1 LSQTAVSPDY
11 ADAERIFVKLMAG
24 ATDILWD
31 NKNDLLAT
39 WNRSVETSEALKDMK
54 AQDALIILPPKARAL
69 SKLFAYL
76 GLVESLGVTLMDMSL
91 ILLIANGKE
100 VHIRKDKGIMHVS
113 TLKELR
119 KLDLIYKLGFL
130 TANKLEFIAGMV
142 NRPLRNDI
150 AHLKFSIGEEG
161 EVKGSNGQVVNVD
174 DVLREFW
181 KRVGEIIAIFDH
193 IQFLHFIEQGRIA
206 SGEQGALR
214 PTGS

>member
-1 LSQTAVSPDY
+1 LSQTVVSPDY
-11 ADAERIFVKLMAG
+11 AEAQKIFVKLMAG
-24 ATDILWD
+24 ANEILWD

-54 AQDALIILPPKARAL
+54 AQDALIILQPKARAL

-76 GLVESLGVTLMDMSL
+76 GLVESLGVTLTDMSL
-91 ILLIANGKE
+91 ILLIANGEE
-100 VHIRKDKGIMHVS
+100 VHIRKDKGILHAS

-130 TANKLEFIAGMV
+130 TANKLEFVAGMV

-174 DVLREFW
+174 AVLREFW
-181 KRVGEIIAIFDH
+181 KRVEEIITIFDH

-206 SGEQGALR
+206 SGEKGGLR
-214 PTGS
+214 PTRP